1 MSWQWNYGCMFP
13 GSPAAPGQ
21 RQIETSSW
29 VDPDGLFGAPYNI
42 VEDNN
47 NNNNNNNNVCWQQKG
62 IKIRFRSQNYM
73 GASFWAPHAAPRQRQ
88 METHHDSLIVVLY
101 FSMSL

>member
-21 RQIETSSW
+21 RQMETSSW

-47 NNNNNNNNVCWQQKG
+47 NNNNNNNNNVCWQQKG

-73 GASFWAPHAAPRQRQ
+73 VQVSGLPMLHPDRDKWKHT
-88 METHHDSLIVVLY
+88 MIH
-101 FSMSL
+101 